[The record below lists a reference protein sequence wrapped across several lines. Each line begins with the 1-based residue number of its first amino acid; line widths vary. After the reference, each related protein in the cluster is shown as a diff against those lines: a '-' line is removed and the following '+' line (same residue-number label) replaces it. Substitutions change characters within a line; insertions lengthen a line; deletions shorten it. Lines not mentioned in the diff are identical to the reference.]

1 MWQADISSETGGGKS
16 SVDARKT
23 DSDRRIWTI
32 SLATLMKGFYKFFSE
47 EELEPDI
54 KTHCMSF
61 IVYCI

>member
-1 MWQADISSETGGGKS
+1 MAM
-16 SVDARKT
+16 
-23 DSDRRIWTI
+23 DSDRTRTI
-32 SLATLMKGFYKFFSE
+32 SLAALMKGFYQFLRE